1 MSYQPSP
8 EPDDSLFPSL
18 SNAINKAAG
27 KICCFSITGL
37 NDPTNISAIQWQDSS
52 TTQPTDSNITTAYN
66 TLLSEFPMHKLKA
79 ERNVKLA
86 ETDWMA
92 VADRTQTDA
101 EKTYRQSLRDLPTTS
116 SSPTY
121 NLETGV
127 LGNVNWPTPPS

>member
-8 EPDDSLFPSL
+8 NPDFSVFPCL
-18 SNAINKAAG
+18 SNAVNKAAG
-27 KICCFSITGL
+27 KICNFSITGL
-37 NDPTNISAIQWQDSS
+37 NDITNLSAIRWEDSV
-52 TTQPTDSNITTAYN
+52 TAQPSDSNITTAYN
-66 TLLSEFPMHKLKA
+66 TLLSEYPMHKLKA

-101 EKTYRQSLRDLPTTS
+101 EKTYRQALRDLPTTS

-127 LGNVNWPTPPS
+127 LGNVNWPTKPS

>member
-8 EPDDSLFPSL
+8 DPDDSLFPSL
-18 SNAINKAAG
+18 SSAINKAAG
-27 KICCFSITGL
+27 KICNFSITGL
-37 NDPTNISAIQWQDSS
+37 NDLTNISAIQWQDSS

-101 EKTYRQSLRDLPTTS
+101 EKTYRQALRDLPTTS

>member
-1 MSYQPSP
+1 MSYQPSSD
-8 EPDDSLFPSL
+8 PDYTVYPSL
-18 SNAINKAAG
+18 SNAVNKAAG

-101 EKTYRQSLRDLPTTS
+101 EKTYRQALRDLPTTS

>member
-1 MSYQPSP
+1 M
-8 EPDDSLFPSL
+8 
-18 SNAINKAAG
+18 NKAAG
-27 KICCFSITGL
+27 KICCFSITGP
-37 NDPTNISAIQWQDSS
+37 NDLTNISAIRWQDSS
-52 TTQPTDSNITTAYN
+52 TTQPSDSDITTAYN

-92 VADRTQTDA
+92 VGDRTQTDA
-101 EKTYRQSLRDLPTTS
+101 EKTYRQALRDLPTTS
-116 SSPTY
+116 PSPTY